1 MEDEFTTEL
10 TDEEEVRYKK
20 AWEGPARSPDTL
32 SAGIIPRHRY
42 EKLYDY
48 RGFWKENGES
58 LAENDAIKRKYDK
71 PRSIYFG
78 KASKYFNN
86 STCVGN
92 DNVLDVKL

>member
-1 MEDEFTTEL
+1 MKDKFTTEL

-20 AWEGPARSPDTL
+20 AWEGSAQSPDTL
-32 SAGIIPRHRY
+32 SAGQIPRHRL
-42 EKLYDY
+42 EELYDY

-58 LAENDAIKRKYDK
+58 LAINDAIEKKYNK
-71 PRSIYFG
+71 PRNIYFG
-78 KASKYFNN
+78 KSSKYFNN